1 MIVNLAGY
9 HLKNAYMLKHWDAIQ
24 AGRAPDDPLLA
35 QAEQRFFETLAIDPT
50 DPSALNGLGSILMY
64 RRDLEA
70 AEFFILAAIAQAD
83 RMRIDYPAAQHDL
96 ALVRRFKR
104 N

>member
-1 MIVNLAGY
+1 
-9 HLKNAYMLKHWDAIQ
+9 
-24 AGRAPDDPLLA
+24 
-35 QAEQRFFETLAIDPT
+35 
-50 DPSALNGLGSILMY
+50 MY

-83 RMRIDYPAAQHDL
+83 RQNIDYPAAQHDL

-104 N
+104 P